1 MLVLFSIKRAVFS
14 CLWNLTIK
22 LNSFHKQEN
31 TAQKTGF
38 SGSGIY
44 KISIIHVMCM
54 GWGNP
59 NFICSDSRLFSPTK
73 LSILNFCC
81 LMVMVSIISYFHC
94 LIILLDAQVKVFI
107 RGSVSS
113 FWVSFINN
121 NVSQIPKSLGE
132 NIVFLK
138 ITLFSTLSLQQ
149 VVKSSDFQLFFC

>member
-1 MLVLFSIKRAVFS
+1 MKRPYKTFFSRARKH
-14 CLWNLTIK
+14 CL
-22 LNSFHKQEN
+22 E
-31 TAQKTGF
+31 TGF
-38 SGSGIY
+38 SGLEFVRHWGRH
-44 KISIIHVMCM
+44 KISIIHVTCM

-59 NFICSDSRLFSPTK
+59 SYICSDSRLFSPTK

-81 LMVMVSIISYFHC
+81 LMVMISIISYFHC

-149 VVKSSDFQLFFC
+149 VVKSSDF